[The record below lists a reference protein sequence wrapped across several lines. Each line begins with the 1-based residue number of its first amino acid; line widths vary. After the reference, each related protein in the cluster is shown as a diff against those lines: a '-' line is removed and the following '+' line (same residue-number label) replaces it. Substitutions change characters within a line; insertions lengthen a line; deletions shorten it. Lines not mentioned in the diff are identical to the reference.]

1 MAEILRGEASI
12 RVTDEEHDTLQKAC
26 NIVAGLKH
34 QWWLQDDNAD
44 DDERYWMMS
53 TMLDSFK
60 EVFEIT
66 EEC

>member
-1 MAEILRGEASI
+1 MAQILRGEVSI
-12 RVTDEEHDTLQKAC
+12 RVTDEERETLQKAC
-26 NIVAGLKH
+26 NIVAKLKH
-34 QWWLQDDNAD
+34 EWWLQDDNAD

-60 EVFEIT
+60 GVFEIT

>member
-12 RVTDEEHDTLQKAC
+12 RVTDEERETLQKAC

-66 EEC
+66 EGC

>member
-1 MAEILRGEASI
+1 MAEILRGAASI
-12 RVTDEEHDTLQKAC
+12 RVTDEERETLQKAC